1 MNKRTKGFSVAAAA
15 AAMVGSTLLPVSGA
29 DAATSSISVSPAST
43 TVGSVIT
50 ITSACTEDLAGGSWL
65 PAQVGLY
72 FPNAFTDMYGKR
84 STFVSV
90 STAVGAGGAVVAKVT
105 IPATGTYT
113 TGTTMMPGPEVTKAV
128 AGKIGVDV
136 VCTNSL
142 SATPWQIVSKVDA
155 VTVAARPALM
165 VRAKPAISGKKKKG
179 ATLTTSLG
187 RWTPVATS
195 YSFQWKRAGKA
206 IAKATKRTY
215 KVKKADKG
223 KKLTVAVTAT
233 RSGYRP
239 TTSVSAAVRIKR

>member
-1 MNKRTKGFSVAAAA
+1 MLKRTKQFTVAAVA
-15 AAMVGSTLLPVSGA
+15 VGMTASTLLPVTAA
-29 DAATSSISVSPAST
+29 DAAVPSISVNPPSAS
-43 TVGSVIT
+43 VGAVIT

-72 FPNAFTDMYGKR
+72 FPNAFTDIYGKR

-90 STAVGAGGAVVAKVT
+90 TAAVGAGGAVVAKIK

-113 TGTTMMPGPEVTKAV
+113 SGTAVTPGPEVTKAV

-136 VCTNSL
+136 ICTSNF
-142 SATPWQIVSKVDA
+142 SAAPWQIVSKIDA
-155 VTVAARPALM
+155 VTVAAQPALG
-165 VRAKPAISGKKKKG
+165 VRTKPAISGKKKKG
-179 ATLTTSLG
+179 AKLTASLG
-187 RWTPVATS
+187 AWTPAPTS
-195 YSFQWKRAGKA
+195 YSFQWKRGGKA

-223 KKLTVAVTAT
+223 KKLTVAVTAK

-239 TTSVSAAVRIKR
+239 TTTVSAAVRIKK